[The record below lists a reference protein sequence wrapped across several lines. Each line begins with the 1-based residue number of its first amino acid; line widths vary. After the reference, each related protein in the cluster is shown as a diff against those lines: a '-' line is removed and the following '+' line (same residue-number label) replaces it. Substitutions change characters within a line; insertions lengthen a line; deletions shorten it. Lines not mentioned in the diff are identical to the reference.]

1 MYDSINDFDVLAKNS
16 RNITAILKTELPSVI
31 DRNTV
36 KNLNKA
42 IFYGIEL
49 KEFDILPGLKAE
61 DPTAD
66 IADFG
71 KKYPAVVF
79 VRLKA
84 LRITKA
90 VIAVSFLKLGI
101 SAIAFKKLI

>member
-61 DPTAD
+61 DPTAEQQYCYCCKLRRVPA
-66 IADFG
+66 AD
-71 KKYPAVVF
+71 
-79 VRLKA
+79 L
-84 LRITKA
+84 
-90 VIAVSFLKLGI
+90 
-101 SAIAFKKLI
+101 